1 MFRPCANAKFLWSD
15 YGKESRFSAKI
26 STSTMIFTNSSKLAV
41 GAHIGNVRSKNL
53 HARSGPARVDRS
65 GVTQKHRSGDHSS
78 PKIGRVTIS
87 RQSQM
92 DQKSVVERS
101 FRGEPPPCIVFLQFG
116 RQCLGQFFQIEQI
129 VIVDAPN
136 AKARFFYQAIGVT
149 GLDTALVL
157 GVPTNSSG
165 RS

>member
-1 MFRPCANAKFLWSD
+1 
-15 YGKESRFSAKI
+15 
-26 STSTMIFTNSSKLAV
+26 
-41 GAHIGNVRSKNL
+41 
-53 HARSGPARVDRS
+53 
-65 GVTQKHRSGDHSS
+65 
-78 PKIGRVTIS
+78 
-87 RQSQM
+87 M

-101 FRGEPPPCIVFLQFG
+101 FCGEPPPCIVFLQFG

-157 GVPTNSSG
+157 GAPANSSG
-165 RS
+165 PLFDLVWSHFWLAPQSSQPGIEQAACML